1 MSEKKTLKQEY
12 TERLRKYERELSLKL
27 RSNGNN
33 LMACGVFRWPLPCL
47 LWQVVLVCIT
57 SMTR

>member
-27 RSNGNN
+27 RSNGNKEE
-33 LMACGVFRWPLPCL
+33 A
-47 LWQVVLVCIT
+47 
-57 SMTR
+57 TRNKK